1 MRIFMNKYKTH
12 KLTLLAISIAAGIA
26 APASAAVITQTLGA
40 TSAASAGGL
49 NATPTVNT
57 QIGYTSSY
65 SSLSNTSGSA
75 NSSAFSNQNGAYAV
89 QSSSS
94 GLGRGEGNATLR
106 YSFLNNSA
114 AAQDLSLTFKIYGGG
129 ISTSL
134 VTGQTLTGSQN
145 LSTSYAA
152 SIEVGG
158 VSKFSSAASI
168 VQTATGF
175 TSSKTGV
182 DLSAGSDDGSDGV
195 YNWNSQ
201 FVTLQLGSVAAG
213 AAIDVVAMLQQSSLS
228 DSGTYTYD
236 CGVDGYGGYQTFR
249 SDAVVAL
256 ASAAGVTTCT
266 GFKGNAR
273 GFYGDPTT
281 LDASTASGSPAFA
294 FSFAPTS
301 SSVPVPG
308 SLALGVLGLGAL
320 LASRRK
326 QVRK

>member
-1 MRIFMNKYKTH
+1 MNNDKMH
-12 KLTLLAISIAAGIA
+12 KLTVLAISIAAGFT

-40 TSAASAGGL
+40 TSSASAGTS
-49 NATPTVNT
+49 NATPSSTT
-57 QIGYTSSY
+57 QTGYVSSAA
-65 SSLSNTSGSA
+65 SLSNTLGSGTG
-75 NSSAFSNQNGAYAV
+75 SAFSNQNGAYAV
-89 QSSSS
+89 QSNSG

-134 VTGQTLTGSQN
+134 VSGQTLTGSQN

-158 VSKFSSAASI
+158 ISKFSSAASI

-182 DLSAGSDDGSDGV
+182 DLSGGLDDGTDGV
-195 YNWNSQ
+195 YNWGSQ
-201 FVTLQLGSVAAG
+201 FVTLQLGSVSAG
-213 AAIDVVAMLQQSSLS
+213 AAIDVVAMLVQSSAS

-236 CGVDGYGGYQTFR
+236 CGVVGYQGYQTFR
-249 SDAVVAL
+249 SDAVVATS
-256 ASAAGVTTCT
+256 ASAAVTTCT
-266 GFKGNAR
+266 GFKGTAR
-273 GFYGDPTT
+273 GFYGDPAS
-281 LDASTASGSPAFA
+281 LNASTAAGSPAFT

-301 SSVPVPG
+301 VNVPVPG
-308 SLALGVLGLGAL
+308 SLALGLLGLGAL
-320 LASRRK
+320 LANRRK
-326 QVRK
+326 QVCK